1 MATICKSNRRRNLER
16 GEGSTLMKQEPESLS
31 GQTLPL
37 FVPNYGPLADRDV
50 YRRHIVAGERAEA
63 EGIAT
68 PIPSQNAK
76 VEDLLLAHT
85 TEYVQALRSGQ
96 PADLASTGGEWFSGS
111 IDVSL
116 SVLGAFL
123 DAIDSALT
131 QGVAGML
138 GGGGHHAYPDHGGA
152 LSPVNDMAIGVHH
165 LRLRGIRRVLV
176 LDLDAH
182 FGNGTTACFPDDPDL
197 FLFDFHGH
205 AADFWHPDTP
215 HLFKNFRN
223 EPDARLYL
231 QALRKE
237 LPNVLGEF
245 RPEACLYAAGMD
257 VFSGTPNPPLRL
269 RVLDIEKREAFVFE
283 TLSSRQVP
291 VAYVHAGG
299 YASLETL
306 TALHLITARAA
317 HRTMSQ

>member
-1 MATICKSNRRRNLER
+1 VPTKEAER
-16 GEGSTLMKQEPESLS
+16 LS
-31 GQTLPL
+31 AQTLRL
-37 FVPNYGPLADRDV
+37 FVPNYGPLAGRDV
-50 YRRHIVAGERAEA
+50 YRRHIIAGERAEA

-68 PIPSQNAK
+68 LTASQNAR

-85 TEYVQALRSGQ
+85 PAYVEALRSGQ
-96 PADLASTGGEWFSGS
+96 PADLASTGGEWFLGS
-111 IDVSL
+111 IDVWL

-131 QGVAGML
+131 DGVAGML

-165 LRLRGIRRVLV
+165 LRRRGIRRVLL

-182 FGNGTTACFPDDPDL
+182 FGNGTAASCPNDPDL

-205 AADFWHPDTP
+205 ASDFWHPDTP
-215 HLFKNFRN
+215 HLFRNFRD

-231 QALRKE
+231 QALQKD
-237 LPNVLGEF
+237 LPGVLGEF

-269 RVLDIEKREAFVFE
+269 RVPDIEKREAFVFGA
-283 TLSSRQVP
+283 LSSRHVP

-317 HRTMSQ
+317 HRALSQ

>member
-1 MATICKSNRRRNLER
+1 MSTVATSLRASGLKQKESPLSHFRKTPGSRICFSPTRPSMWR
-16 GEGSTLMKQEPESLS
+16 PC
-31 GQTLPL
+31 
-37 FVPNYGPLADRDV
+37 
-50 YRRHIVAGERAEA
+50 EA
-63 EGIAT
+63 AS
-68 PIPSQNAK
+68 P
-76 VEDLLLAHT
+76 
-85 TEYVQALRSGQ
+85 
-96 PADLASTGGEWFSGS
+96 PAWLQLGASGS
-111 IDVSL
+111 WGCIDVSL

-131 QGVAGML
+131 NGVAGML

-165 LRLRGIRRVLV
+165 LRRRGIRRVLI

-182 FGNGTTACFPDDPDL
+182 FGNGTAASFPNDPDL

-205 AADFWHPDTP
+205 ASDFWHPDTP
-215 HLFKNFRN
+215 HLFKNFRG
-223 EPDARLYL
+223 EPGGLYL
-231 QALRKE
+231 QALQKE
-237 LPNVLGEF
+237 LPNVVGKF

-269 RVLDIEKREAFVFE
+269 RVPDIEKREAYVFE
-283 TLSSRQVP
+283 ALSSRQVP

-306 TALHLITARAA
+306 AALHLITARAA
-317 HRTMSQ
+317 HGALSK

>member
-1 MATICKSNRRRNLER
+1 MPSKEAER
-16 GEGSTLMKQEPESLS
+16 LS
-31 GQTLPL
+31 VQTLRL
-37 FVPNYGPLADRDV
+37 FVPTYGPLADQDV

-68 PIPSQNAK
+68 LTPSQNARI
-76 VEDLLLAHT
+76 EDLLFAHSAN
-85 TEYVQALRSGQ
+85 YVEALRSGQ
-96 PADLASTGGEWFSGS
+96 PAELASTGGAWFPGC

-123 DAIDSALT
+123 DAIDSAVT
-131 QGVAGML
+131 CGVAGML

-165 LRLRGIRRVLV
+165 LRRRGIRRVLV

-182 FGNGTTACFPDDPDL
+182 FGNGTTACFADDPDL

-215 HLFKNFRN
+215 HLFKNFRD
-223 EPDARLYL
+223 EADARLYL

-237 LPNVLGEF
+237 LPSVLGEF

-269 RVLDIEKREAFVFE
+269 RVPDIEKREAFVFE
-283 TLSSRQVP
+283 TLWSRQVP

-306 TALHLITARAA
+306 AALHLITARAA
-317 HRTMSQ
+317 HGVLSLQK

>member
-1 MATICKSNRRRNLER
+1 
-16 GEGSTLMKQEPESLS
+16 MKQEPESLS

-269 RVLDIEKREAFVFE
+269 RVPDIEKREAFVFE

-291 VAYVHAGG
+291 VPTSTLADTP
-299 YASLETL
+299 AS
-306 TALHLITARAA
+306 R
-317 HRTMSQ
+317 R